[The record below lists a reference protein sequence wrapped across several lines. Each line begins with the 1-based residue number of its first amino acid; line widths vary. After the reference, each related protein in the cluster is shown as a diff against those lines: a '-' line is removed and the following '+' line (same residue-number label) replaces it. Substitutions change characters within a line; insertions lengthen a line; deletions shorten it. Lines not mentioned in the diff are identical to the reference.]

1 MRWRGNSRSLGIG
14 EGVVSGGH
22 GARCVRALTV
32 AAQLSKAGH
41 SERCQEKLMSL
52 SEINQ
57 HPACLDHL
65 HFKNEPEGWVLVERK
80 GKMEKGVK
88 RDRGQ
93 KKREGGRKRC

>member
-1 MRWRGNSRSLGIG
+1 
-14 EGVVSGGH
+14 
-22 GARCVRALTV
+22 
-32 AAQLSKAGH
+32 
-41 SERCQEKLMSL
+41 MSL

-57 HPACLDHL
+57 HPACLDQL
-65 HFKNEPEGWVLVERK
+65 PFKNKQEGWVLVERK